1 MELSQVSV
9 VAIMSGFSGKTKLC
23 VRSPRFVLRLLTLAE
38 RMDRWSKVLL
48 VLLVPD
54 IIPEPAI
61 VWHVSRV
68 LVWLEV

>member
-1 MELSQVSV
+1 
-9 VAIMSGFSGKTKLC
+9 MSGFSGKTKLC

-48 VLLVPD
+48 VPD
-54 IIPEPAI
+54 IIPKPAI
-61 VWHVSRV
+61 VWQVSRA